1 MRFLFDPESQ
11 FMQFVSCLCD
21 LILLNI
27 VYLLTCIPLFTI
39 GAATA
44 ALYDTVFRM
53 DTEREGKL
61 MATYFH
67 GFREN
72 FRQGTAVWLL
82 LVLYG
87 VATWMNMVRFSDLGG
102 GLGYGLFVFS
112 VIIILIGL
120 FVAGY
125 AFPLMSRFR
134 YKTGALLQNSLLLSI
149 SYLPRTIVICII
161 NAFPW
166 GLLLVDTYTFTKLG
180 FLWFALYFTAAA
192 YFNSRVLKKVVD
204 NLIAKVETEEIHR
217 S

>member
-1 MRFLFDPESQ
+1 MRFLFDPNSQ
-11 FMQFVSCLCD
+11 FMQILSRFCD
-21 LILLNI
+21 LVLLNI

-61 MATYFH
+61 MATYFR

-72 FRQGTAVWLL
+72 FRQATAVWLL
-82 LVLYG
+82 LALYG
-87 VATWMNMVRFSDLGG
+87 VATWVNMVRFSDLGG
-102 GLGYGLFVFS
+102 GVGYGLLVFC
-112 VIIILIGL
+112 VIVALVGL
-120 FVAGY
+120 FVMAY

-149 SYLPRTIVICII
+149 SYLPRTLAVCVI
-161 NAFPW
+161 NMFPW
-166 GLLLVDTYTFTKLG
+166 GLLVVNLESFVKLG
-180 FLWFALYFTAAA
+180 FLWFALYFSAAA

-204 NLIAKVETEEIHR
+204 DLIRRTEN
-217 S
+217 

>member
-11 FMQFVSCLCD
+11 FMQFLIRLCD

-61 MATYFH
+61 MATYFR

-87 VATWMNMVRFSDLGG
+87 VATWMNMNIFSDMGG
-102 GLGYGLFVFS
+102 GFGYGLFVLAM
-112 VIIILIGL
+112 VIVVVGV
-120 FVAGY
+120 FVHAY
-125 AFPLMSRFR
+125 VFPLMSRFR
-134 YKTGALLQNSLLLSI
+134 YKTGALLQNSLLLSVL
-149 SYLPRTIVICII
+149 YLPRTLAVCVI
-161 NAFPW
+161 NVFPW
-166 GLLLVDTYTFTKLG
+166 VLMFVNLYAFCKLG
-180 FLWFALYFTAAA
+180 GLWFALYFAAAA
-192 YFNSRVLKKVVD
+192 YFNSRLLKKVVED
-204 NLIAKVETEEIHR
+204 LIARVD

>member
-11 FMQFVSCLCD
+11 FMQFLSRLCD

-27 VYLLTCIPLFTI
+27 VYVLTCIPLFTI

-53 DTEREGKL
+53 DTEQEGKL

-87 VATWMNMVRFSDLGG
+87 IATWMNMNNFSDLGG
-102 GLGYGLFVFS
+102 SFGYGLFVLAM
-112 VIIILIGL
+112 VIAVMGI
-120 FVAGY
+120 FVHGY

-134 YKTGALLQNSLLLSI
+134 YKTGTLLQNSLLLSVL
-149 SYLPRTIVICII
+149 YLPRTLAVCVI
-161 NAFPW
+161 NLFPW
-166 GLLLVDTYTFTKLG
+166 VLMLVNLYTFSKLG
-180 FLWFALYFTAAA
+180 FLWFALYFAAAA
-192 YFNSRVLKKVVD
+192 YFNSRLLKKVVD
-204 NLIAKVETEEIHR
+204 DLIARVD

>member
-11 FMQFVSCLCD
+11 LMQFLARLCD

-39 GAATA
+39 GAATT

-102 GLGYGLFVFS
+102 GLGYGLFVLS
-112 VIIILIGL
+112 VIIVLIGL

-134 YKTGALLQNSLLLSI
+134 YRTGALLQNALLLGI
-149 SYLPRTIVICII
+149 SYLPRTLLICVI

-166 GLLLVDTYTFTKLG
+166 GLLLVDAYTFTKLG
-180 FLWFALYFTAAA
+180 FLWLSLYFAAAA

-204 NLIAKVETEEIHR
+204 DLIARAEGM
-217 S
+217 

>member
-11 FMQFVSCLCD
+11 FMQFLSRLCD

-53 DTEREGKL
+53 DTQREGKL

-87 VATWMNMVRFSDLGG
+87 IATWMNMNIFSDLGG
-102 GLGYGLFVFS
+102 SLGYGLFVLAM
-112 VIIILIGL
+112 VIALVGI
-120 FVAGY
+120 FVHGY

-134 YKTGALLQNSLLLSI
+134 YK
-149 SYLPRTIVICII
+149 P
-161 NAFPW
+161 
-166 GLLLVDTYTFTKLG
+166 GLCCK
-180 FLWFALYFTAAA
+180 
-192 YFNSRVLKKVVD
+192 
-204 NLIAKVETEEIHR
+204 IPCC
-217 S
+217 

>member
-1 MRFLFDPESQ
+1 MRFLFDPNSQ
-11 FMQFVSCLCD
+11 FMQLLSRLCD

-53 DTEREGKL
+53 DTDREGKL

-72 FRQGTAVWLL
+72 FKQGTAVWLL

-87 VATWMNMVRFSDLGG
+87 VATWMNMVRFSEIGG
-102 GLGYGLFVFS
+102 GLGYGLVVVA
-112 VIIILIGL
+112 VIVVLIGL

-125 AFPLMSRFR
+125 AFPLMSRFQYR
-134 YKTGALLQNSLLLSI
+134 TGVLLQNSLLLSI
-149 SYLPRTIVICII
+149 SYLPRTLGVCII

-166 GLLLVDTYTFTKLG
+166 GLLVVSVEGFVRLG
-180 FLWFALYFTAAA
+180 FLWFALYFAAAA
-192 YFNSRVLKKVVD
+192 YFNSRVLKGIVD
-204 NLIAKVETEEIHR
+204 DLIRR
-217 S
+217 SDD